1 MSFYFHHELVAARRA
16 DLMLSA
22 ARHRIAAE
30 ARRARTTDRGRSA
43 RLREVLSGWLELRRR
58 TRVWRRAAAAFQR
71 ALAAA
76 GTPAA
81 RHELLAISARQSREP
96 ATAPNEQAA

>member
-30 ARRARTTDRGRSA
+30 ARRARTTDRGRST

-58 TRVWRRAAAAFQR
+58 TRVWRRDAAFQR

-81 RHELLAISARQSREP
+81 RHELLAISGRQSREP